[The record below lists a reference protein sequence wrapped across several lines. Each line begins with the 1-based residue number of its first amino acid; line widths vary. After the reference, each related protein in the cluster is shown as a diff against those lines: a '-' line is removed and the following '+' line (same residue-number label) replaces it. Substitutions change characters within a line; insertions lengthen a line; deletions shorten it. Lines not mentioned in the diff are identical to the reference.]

1 MTLSCKH
8 DNLGTCVIY
17 PSDRTAAYCAVH
29 CESRTMDNATIKAQ
43 KEKKPMTVTK
53 YTRSALRPK
62 GKTTG
67 SYIRQQQKAA
77 KLQKVG
83 VNA

>member
-1 MTLSCKH
+1 
-8 DNLGTCVIY
+8 
-17 PSDRTAAYCAVH
+17 
-29 CESRTMDNATIKAQ
+29 MDNATIKAQ